1 MAAPEMT
8 TRPSASHCD
17 LIIPGSGS
25 AGLTTAGYA
34 TSEGPPTMV
43 PKPEILGLQAGTSSL
58 ILHALG
64 FQHGTSA
71 ESGEDLGIR
80 ALEQA

>member
-1 MAAPEMT
+1 MAVPEMT

-25 AGLTTAGYA
+25 AELTTAGYA

-43 PKPEILGLQAGTSSL
+43 LKPEILGLQAGTKFPDPARSRL
-58 ILHALG
+58 PARH
-64 FQHGTSA
+64 QR
-71 ESGEDLGIR
+71 SGEDLGVR